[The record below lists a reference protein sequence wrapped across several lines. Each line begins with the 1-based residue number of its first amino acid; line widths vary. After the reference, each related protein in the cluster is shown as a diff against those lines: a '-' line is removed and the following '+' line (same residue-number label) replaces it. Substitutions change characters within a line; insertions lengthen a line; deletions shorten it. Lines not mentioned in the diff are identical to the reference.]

1 MKVNILMATYNG
13 ERFLAE
19 QIESIQQQTF
29 TDWKLL
35 IRDDGSSD
43 RTREII
49 QQFVEQDDRIS
60 FINPDETTNLG
71 VIKSFFTL
79 LKHEKADYYFFSDQD
94 DIWLPEKMALTL
106 AEARNHAQTDP
117 LMVYTDLKVVNQQL
131 EVINDSMIR
140 SQSHHANTEL
150 LQELTENTV
159 TGGTAMINHALA
171 ERWTATDNL
180 LMHDW
185 YLALLAT
192 AFGKLIYIDQPTEL
206 YRQHDNNVL
215 GARTW
220 SKRLYKWMRPHLLF
234 SKYWQLIID
243 SQRQAKHLLNM
254 DISAE
259 QKDLIEKFISLQE
272 YGFFERM
279 AILKNYG
286 FRKNRTFHTIV
297 FRTLLMTKFAY
308 KKEYQT
314 KK

>member
-19 QIESIQQQTF
+19 QIESIQAQTF
-29 TDWKLL
+29 TEWNLF
-35 IRDDGSSD
+35 IRDDGSTD
-43 RTREII
+43 GTRQII
-49 QQFVEQDDRIS
+49 KQYADTDSRIT
-60 FINPDETTNLG
+60 FINSAETENVG
-71 VIKSFFTL
+71 VIKSFFML
-79 LKHEKADYYFFSDQD
+79 VKHREADYYFFSDQD
-94 DIWLPEKMALTL
+94 DIWLPEKIELTL
-106 AEARNHAQTDP
+106 AEAQNHVQTDP

-171 ERWTATDNL
+171 EYWTVTENL

-192 AFGKLIYIDQPTEL
+192 ALGKLVYIDQPTEL

-234 SKYWQLIID
+234 SKYWELIIA
-243 SQRQAKHLLNM
+243 SQLQAKHLLDLNIATEKK
-254 DISAE
+254 DI
-259 QKDLIEKFISLQE
+259 IEKFINLQR
-272 YGFFERM
+272 YDFLER
-279 AILKNYG
+279 ISVLKNYG
-286 FRKNRTFHTIV
+286 FRKNRMFHTIV
-297 FRTLLMTKFAY
+297 FRTLLITKFAY
-308 KKEYQT
+308 KE
-314 KK
+314 